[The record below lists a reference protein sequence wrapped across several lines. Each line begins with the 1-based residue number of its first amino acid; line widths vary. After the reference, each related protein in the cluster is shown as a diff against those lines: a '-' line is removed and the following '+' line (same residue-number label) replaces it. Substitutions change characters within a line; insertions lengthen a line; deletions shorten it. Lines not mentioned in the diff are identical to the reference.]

1 MIVIKRTGKFYVD
14 KLRCDLRMI
23 DELCVLF
30 TEEDEDNGMASKV
43 NVIPS
48 SPDRTAVL
56 ESIIDAHDADAALAA
71 WNEKEQKK
79 ADVPQMLKALTL
91 LANATPA
98 QIETWVDNNFL
109 QATDNQRLFFRTLA
123 LAVKA
128 YLNEKGV

>member
-1 MIVIKRTGKFYVD
+1 MV
-14 KLRCDLRMI
+14 
-23 DELCVLF
+23 
-30 TEEDEDNGMASKV
+30 
-43 NVIPS
+43 
-48 SPDRTAVL
+48 
-56 ESIIDAHDADAALAA
+56 IDAHDADAVLAA